1 MAKTKVCVIF
11 GGMSNEHEVSLMST
25 KSVIDNIPADKYDV
39 VKVGITKK
47 GRWLFFPGST
57 DEIITDCWHEHPD
70 NVPCMISPDRT
81 TKGLIKMDGSDIT
94 IEKIDVVLPVLHG
107 KNGED
112 GTLQGLLEMSGI
124 PYCGCGV
131 LSSALCMDKVHANM
145 AFDRRGIPR
154 CKWDYMMDWQM
165 PEFDAV
171 AERVE
176 KELGYPIFVK
186 PANSGSSVGVSRA
199 ESREELKNAVHA
211 ALAHDNKVIFE
222 EFVAGQEVEC
232 AVYGNTP
239 NLIASEVGEIG
250 ASATF
255 YDYDDKY
262 KNGTSKTYIPANLPA
277 ETRQTIQ
284 QLAKKAFTVM
294 DCKGLSRVDFFVKAD
309 GTILLNEINTLPGFT
324 HISMYP
330 QLMQYTGMSYAEL
343 VDGIIRLGLEGAED
357 ER

>member
-25 KSVIDNIPADKYDV
+25 KSVIDNIPTDKYDV

-57 DEIITDCWHEHPD
+57 DEIISGVWHEHPD

-81 TKGLIKMDGSDIT
+81 TKGLIKMDGDDIS
-94 IEKIDVVLPVLHG
+94 IEKIDVVLPVMHG

-112 GTLQGLLEMSGI
+112 GTLQGLLELSGI

-131 LSSALCMDKVHANM
+131 LASALCMDKVHANM
-145 AFDRRGIPR
+145 AFDRAGIPH
-154 CKWDYMMDWQM
+154 CKWDFMMGWEIDN
-165 PEFDAV
+165 FDAV
-171 AERVE
+171 AEKME
-176 KELGYPIFVK
+176 NQLGYPMFVK

-199 ESREELKNAVHA
+199 EDRRQLKDAVSA

-222 EFVAGQEVEC
+222 EFIAGQEVEC
-232 AVYGNTP
+232 AVFGNCP
-239 NLIASEVGEIG
+239 DLIACEVGEIG

-262 KNGTSKTYIPANLPA
+262 KNGTSKTFIPANLSA
-277 ETRQTIQ
+277 ETRATIQ
-284 QLAKKAFTVM
+284 ELAKKAYTVM
-294 DCKGLSRVDFFVKAD
+294 DCKGLSRVDFFVTRD
-309 GTILLNEINTLPGFT
+309 GRILLNEINTLPGFT

-330 QLMQYTGMSYAEL
+330 QLMQYTGMSYAQL